1 MARQRF
7 RNNDWVMTGRFLE
20 MASGPGKPHM
30 YCTVAC
36 LCILCPSFAFL
47 HPGLLCSLTIL
58 PPLRSPARL
67 RWRPSGNPR
76 VRLPQSFLLSI
87 PTVSCL
93 SQVTTCLLSLNP
105 TFSISYPSEFFLR
118 RSSVLGGSAVGSLF
132 RQKTLTNPSFTFLFS
147 SAALLFLFL
156 LSSAVSLISIT

>member
-7 RNNDWVMTGRFLE
+7 RNNGWVMTGRFLE
-20 MASGPGKPHM
+20 MVFSSGKPHM
-30 YCTVAC
+30 YYIVAW

-47 HPGLLCSLTIL
+47 HPGLLCSLAIL
-58 PPLRSPARL
+58 PPLCSPTRL

-87 PTVSCL
+87 PTVSCP
-93 SQVTTCLLSLNP
+93 SHVTTCLLSLNP
-105 TFSISYPSEFFLR
+105 TFSISYLSEFFLR
-118 RSSVLGGSAVGSLF
+118 RSSVLGGSVVGSLF
-132 RQKTLTNPSFTFLFS
+132 RQRTPTNPSFTFLFS
-147 SAALLFLFL
+147 CADLLFPFL

>member
-7 RNNDWVMTGRFLE
+7 RNNSWVMTGHFLE
-20 MASGPGKPHM
+20 MAFGPRKPHI

-36 LCILCPSFAFL
+36 LCILSPSFAFL
-47 HPGLLCSLTIL
+47 HPDLLCSLAIL
-58 PPLRSPARL
+58 LPLRSPARL
-67 RWRPSGNPR
+67 RWRPSGRLR
-76 VRLPQSFLLSI
+76 VHLSQSFLPSI
-87 PTVSCL
+87 PIASCL
-93 SQVTTCLLSLNP
+93 SQVTTCLLFLNP
-105 TFSISYPSEFFLR
+105 TFSTLYRSEFFLR
-118 RSSVLGGSAVGSLF
+118 RNSVLGGFAVGSLF

>member
-7 RNNDWVMTGRFLE
+7 RNNSRVITWHASVLE
-20 MASGPGKPHM
+20 MLSGPGKPYM
-30 YCTVAC
+30 YYTVVC

-47 HPGLLCSLTIL
+47 HLGLLCYLATLPSLCL
-58 PPLRSPARL
+58 PARL

-76 VRLPQSFLLSI
+76 VRLPQSFPPSI

-93 SQVTTCLLSLNP
+93 SQVTTCLLSLNL

-132 RQKTLTNPSFTFLFS
+132 QQKTPTNPSFTFLF
-147 SAALLFLFL
+147 
-156 LSSAVSLISIT
+156 